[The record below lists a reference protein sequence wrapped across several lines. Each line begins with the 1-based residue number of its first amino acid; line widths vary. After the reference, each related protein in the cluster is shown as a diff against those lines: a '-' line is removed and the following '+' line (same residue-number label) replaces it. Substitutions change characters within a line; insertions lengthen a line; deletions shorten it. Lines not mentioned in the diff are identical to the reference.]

1 MKYVSLGLV
10 GVLVMC
16 LPSCGGGGTPPPPV
30 LQPLITNVITDT
42 PATISY
48 SITGT
53 AVSNLSG
60 SVPVTGSGATY
71 SCNGLT
77 VGGTLSGCIETTETY
92 APPAGSGLPSI
103 TRSYSVRHLPTG
115 TIMQTG
121 SMLSDGATIAWDNRP
136 LTGPLNY
143 LVGFGFAN
151 TGTRTGFLNNTTT
164 ARLTQTENRWN
175 VDAIDDV
182 QTPAGWFECYVV
194 SSTIVGADLLTG
206 IARTCVSTSYVRP
219 EFGVVFAMISLT
231 TTDGAEVVTRTVKLT
246 ATSIVP

>member
-1 MKYVSLGLV
+1 MKYMSLGLV
-10 GVLVMC
+10 GVLAMC

-48 SITGT
+48 SLTGT
-53 AVSNLSG
+53 AMSNLSG
-60 SVPVTGSGATY
+60 TVPVTGSGATY

-77 VGGTLSGCIETTETY
+77 VGGTLSDCIETTETY
-92 APPAGSGLPSI
+92 APPGGSGLPSI
-103 TRSYSVRHLPTG
+103 TRSYSIRHLPSG

-121 SMLSDGATIAWDNRP
+121 SLLSDGVTIAWDRRP

-143 LVGFGFAN
+143 VVGNTFAN
-151 TGTRTGFLNNTTT
+151 TGTRTGFINTTTT
-164 ARLTQTENRWN
+164 ARLMQTENSWS

-194 SSTIVGADLLTG
+194 SSTIVEADLLTG
-206 IARTCVSTSYVRP
+206 VARTWVVTSYVRP
-219 EFGVVFAMISLT
+219 EFGVVFAKISLT
-231 TTDGAEVVTRTVKLT
+231 TTDGAEVVTLTVTLT
-246 ATSIVP
+246 ATSIGP